1 MPVGENGVKLSG
13 GQLQRLNIARALY
26 SDPEVLILDEA
37 TNNLDSD
44 SQKELLNLLISLKK
58 TSLIFIATHSDF
70 ILKDCDN
77 VIHLNN

>member
-1 MPVGENGVKLSG
+1 
-13 GQLQRLNIARALY
+13 
-26 SDPEVLILDEA
+26 LILDEA

-70 ILKDCDN
+70 LLKECDN
-77 VIHLNN
+77 IITL